1 MTVSLAGFESVS
13 AKTRFVV
20 PELPSTTTASLASRK
35 GRVCAGALRLTRQ
48 SSRKR
53 AIRRL
58 QLFRE
63 KLEAATIPN
72 TARVNSE
79 SVSFLQFFSTQYAPS
94 LAHNKTLYRRPPTL
108 INTPLQRGDRALFA
122 LFEPLQ
128 RFLGPW
134 VHLMSIEKA
143 AAVRATLTHVRVM
156 GGASLDTEPPH
167 KN

>member
-63 KLEAATIPN
+63 KLEAPI
-72 TARVNSE
+72 
-79 SVSFLQFFSTQYAPS
+79 
-94 LAHNKTLYRRPPTL
+94 
-108 INTPLQRGDRALFA
+108 I
-122 LFEPLQ
+122 
-128 RFLGPW
+128 
-134 VHLMSIEKA
+134 
-143 AAVRATLTHVRVM
+143 HVRVR
-156 GGASLDTEPPH
+156 GGEVWILSRRTKIELRACLTLPRKEKTPLTRGFFQKSAAYFLRRSQTKPERAARP
-167 KN
+167 NRVRVEGSGTIV